1 MQLAGPGDEACAHEG
16 VTLAKSLG
24 DVMCLE
30 GGSRST
36 VAVLC
41 RAHRWKHVLS
51 GVLVRNAASRS
62 DYMRPQRITR
72 AAERL
77 QRDDL
82 VVGQSRPSFAGS
94 QQDFTV
100 KRSWR
105 LPAGAC
111 ATLGIAAL
119 GACLN
124 LSESVGSTTNAG
136 IQLSAGQDVSLVSS
150 SSEQAHLAA
159 FRSKIQHI
167 VFIVKENRSYDNVF
181 GTYPGAEGAT
191 SGLISSGERI
201 DLGHAADRTDRDLGH
216 EWDDT
221 HLAIDGGKM
230 DRFDLVTAGNVRGDF
245 LSMTQFLES
254 DIPNYWSYAQHFVL
268 ADHMFSAIAGPSFPN
283 HLYLVASQS
292 GGVISNPNSLA
303 WGCDASETTTA
314 QVLNSNGENTR
325 TYPCFNFPTVA
336 DRLESAGV
344 SWRFYAPSRDQL
356 GYIWSALNAFR
367 QIRLTSLW
375 TERVFGDDQ
384 FLADAAAGTL
394 PAVSWL
400 VPDWAVSDHPT
411 RVRPGGPA
419 TISMC
424 EGENWSVQ
432 HINAIMQGPNWGTT
446 AIVLAWDDFGGFYD
460 HVPPPSLDQYGLGP
474 RVPLLVISPY
484 VKEGTVSHTQY
495 EFASVLR
502 LIEERHRLKALT
514 AREVE
519 ANSLVDVFDFS
530 QSPAPPLILP
540 LRTCP

>member
-1 MQLAGPGDEACAHEG
+1 M
-16 VTLAKSLG
+16 
-24 DVMCLE
+24 
-30 GGSRST
+30 
-36 VAVLC
+36 
-41 RAHRWKHVLS
+41 
-51 GVLVRNAASRS
+51 
-62 DYMRPQRITR
+62 
-72 AAERL
+72 
-77 QRDDL
+77 
-82 VVGQSRPSFAGS
+82 
-94 QQDFTV
+94 
-100 KRSWR
+100 KRFGKF
-105 LPAGAC
+105 PVGAC
-111 ATLGIAAL
+111 ATLAIALL
-119 GACLN
+119 GVCLN
-124 LSESVGSTTNAG
+124 LSEPAGSTASTT
-136 IQLSAGQDVSLVSS
+136 IRLSARQDIPLIPVSS
-150 SSEQAHLAA
+150 TADDLAA

-167 VFIVKENRSYDNVF
+167 VFIIKENRSYDNVF
-181 GTYPGAEGAT
+181 GTFPGAEGAT

-201 DLGHAADRTDRDLGH
+201 DLGHAADRTVRDLGH

-221 HLAIDGGKM
+221 HLAINDGKM
-230 DRFDLVTAGNVRGDF
+230 DRFDLVTGGNVRNDF

-268 ADHMFSAIAGPSFPN
+268 ADHMFSALAGPSFPN
-283 HLYLVASQS
+283 HLYTVASQS

-303 WGCDASETTTA
+303 WGCDASERTTA
-314 QVLNSNGENTR
+314 EVLSAKGETSR
-325 TYPCFNFPTVA
+325 IFPCFEFPTVA

-344 SWRFYAPSRDQL
+344 SWRFYAPSQDQL

-367 QIRLTSLW
+367 QIRFTSLW
-375 TERVFGDDQ
+375 TERVLGDDQ
-384 FLADAAAGTL
+384 FLADAAGGTL

-411 RVRPGGPA
+411 RVRPGGPP

-424 EGENWSVQ
+424 EGENWTVQ
-432 HINAIMQGPNWGTT
+432 QINAIMQGPNWATT
-446 AIVLAWDDFGGFYD
+446 AIVLTWDDFGGFYD
-460 HVPPPSLDQYGLGP
+460 HVPPPAIDQYGLGP

-519 ANSLVDVFDFS
+519 ANSLLDVFDFS